1 MEAFVVVALGGGL
14 GSALRYGLVT
24 FVNERLGPGFPW
36 GTLSV
41 NVVGSLLIG
50 MLFAWLGQRT
60 HGSEVIKL
68 WLITGVLGGFT
79 TFSAFSLDTLLL
91 LESRH
96 WLKALMNVSTTV
108 FTCLLA
114 TAAGM
119 WLASALIRM
128 YTDTSMH

>member
-68 WLITGVLGGFT
+68 
-79 TFSAFSLDTLLL
+79 
-91 LESRH
+91 
-96 WLKALMNVSTTV
+96 
-108 FTCLLA
+108 
-114 TAAGM
+114 
-119 WLASALIRM
+119 
-128 YTDTSMH
+128 